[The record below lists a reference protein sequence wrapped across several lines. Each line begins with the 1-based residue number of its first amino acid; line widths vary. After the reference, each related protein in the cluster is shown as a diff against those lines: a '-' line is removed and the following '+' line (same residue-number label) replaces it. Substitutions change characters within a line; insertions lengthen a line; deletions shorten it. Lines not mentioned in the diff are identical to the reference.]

1 MSLAL
6 PYLKEHI
13 FRKKNDKSEFILL
26 KGLENLVTLEMQ
38 SSQNKTNNFC
48 FSKRLIK
55 MRHLYGPFN
64 FSLGC
69 FLQISDQ

>member
-38 SSQNKTNNFC
+38 SSQNKTTSAF
-48 FSKRLIK
+48 IK
-55 MRHLYGPFN
+55 G
-64 FSLGC
+64 
-69 FLQISDQ
+69 

>member
-38 SSQNKTNNFC
+38 SSQNKTKNFC
-48 FSKRLIK
+48 FYKRLK
-55 MRHLYGPFN
+55 K
-64 FSLGC
+64 
-69 FLQISDQ
+69 